1 MRKSLVVAATVSLLA
16 LAVALAVTCIWS
28 PTGHYDFS
36 LRLSEVACVRQ
47 RVNPYDVWRGAVDL
61 PPYYPNTH
69 VGEPPT
75 GCTKPVNAYAPW
87 AYVVMLPLSFLSEE
101 GAWTAYC
108 VLMVLA
114 FALLLWLPWRTATE
128 DPFLQ
133 AVIPALI
140 VAYPIWS
147 NTAVG
152 NFALIVLSA
161 SVAMAWVLNRGHDVL
176 GGVCWAIVM
185 LKPQVGLVFA
195 IPLLMRRKWTV
206 LFVAGGLCLLL
217 SLAAAVICRASVV
230 DMLRHGP
237 AANTSFF
244 LGCGTWPYFLCSEA
258 TRGRDILAGLVVGAL
273 VCAALTALVRR
284 ERDWFV
290 FLMPAAITSCCW
302 TYTQAYSHAMGW
314 FVAFVLVRA
323 LLRHPQS
330 RFLWALAALAACS
343 LSRGFL
349 AWHGLVAFAGW
360 TFPLSDYA
368 FRCWDSLNSTLS
380 LGLAAAQCVWLW
392 QTGPCPSGAA
402 GRALGDPG
410 RCPRISMVFWDRPRG
425 VVHECSRNCTNFICI
440 REI

>member
-16 LAVALAVTCIWS
+16 LAVALVVTCIWS

-69 VGEPPT
+69 VGEPPS
-75 GCTKPVNAYAPW
+75 GCTNPVNAYAPW

-101 GAWTAYC
+101 GAWAAYC
-108 VLMVLA
+108 VLMGLA
-114 FALLLWLPWRTATE
+114 FALLLWLPRRTVTE

-161 SVAMAWVLNRGHDVL
+161 SVTMAWALNRGHDAL
-176 GGVCWAIVM
+176 AGVSWAVVM
-185 LKPQVGLVFA
+185 LKPQIGLVFA

-217 SLAAAVICRASVV
+217 SLAAAAICRTSVV
-230 DMLRHGP
+230 DMLLQGP

-244 LGCGTWPYFLCSEA
+244 FGCGTWPRFLCGAIPSD
-258 TRGRDILAGLVVGAL
+258 GDILAGLAVGAL
-273 VCAALTALVRR
+273 VCTAMTWRMR
-284 ERDWFV
+284 KERDWFV

-314 FVAFVLVRA
+314 FVAFVLVRT
-323 LLRHPQS
+323 LLRAPSS
-330 RFLWALAALAACS
+330 RPLWCLAALSGLS
-343 LSRGFL
+343 LSRAFL
-349 AWHGLVAFAGW
+349 AAHGLCAFVGW
-360 TFPLSDYA
+360 PFPLSDYA
-368 FRCWDSLNSTLS
+368 FRCVDSLNSTLS
-380 LGLAAAQCVWLW
+380 LVLAAILC
-392 QTGPCPSGAA
+392 G
-402 GRALGDPG
+402 ALGLRPSSVAV
-410 RCPRISMVFWDRPRG
+410 RPAEVACRRPR
-425 VVHECSRNCTNFICI
+425 EST
-440 REI
+440 

>member
-16 LAVALAVTCIWS
+16 LAVALVVTCIWS

-69 VGEPPT
+69 VGEPPS

-101 GAWTAYC
+101 GAWAAYC
-108 VLMVLA
+108 VLMGLA
-114 FALLLWLPWRTATE
+114 FALLLWLPRRTATE

-161 SVAMAWVLNRGHDVL
+161 SVAMAWALNRGHDAL
-176 GGVCWAIVM
+176 AGVSWAVVM
-185 LKPQVGLVFA
+185 LKPQIGLVFA

-217 SLAAAVICRASVV
+217 SLAAAAICRTSVV
-230 DMLRHGP
+230 DMLLQGP

-244 LGCGTWPYFLCSEA
+244 FGCGTWPRFLCGAIPSD
-258 TRGRDILAGLVVGAL
+258 GDILAGLAVGAL
-273 VCAALTALVRR
+273 VCTALTWRIR
-284 ERDWFV
+284 KERDWFV

-314 FVAFVLVRA
+314 FVAFVLVRT
-323 LLRHPQS
+323 LLRAPSS
-330 RFLWALAALAACS
+330 RPLWCLAALSGLS
-343 LSRGFL
+343 LSRTFL
-349 AWHGLVAFAGW
+349 AAHGLCAFIGW
-360 TFPLSDYA
+360 PFPLSDYA
-368 FRCWDSLNSTLS
+368 FRCVDSLNSTLS
-380 LGLAAAQCVWLW
+380 LVLAAILC
-392 QTGPCPSGAA
+392 G
-402 GRALGDPG
+402 ALGLRPSSVAV
-410 RCPRISMVFWDRPRG
+410 RPAEVACRRPR
-425 VVHECSRNCTNFICI
+425 EST
-440 REI
+440 

>member
-16 LAVALAVTCIWS
+16 LAVALVVTCIWS

-69 VGEPPT
+69 VGEPPS
-75 GCTKPVNAYAPW
+75 GCTNPVNAYAPW

-101 GAWTAYC
+101 GAWAAYC
-108 VLMVLA
+108 VLMGLA
-114 FALLLWLPWRTATE
+114 FALLLWLPRRTVTE

-161 SVAMAWVLNRGHDVL
+161 SVAMAWALNRGHDAL
-176 GGVCWAIVM
+176 AGVSWAVVM
-185 LKPQVGLVFA
+185 LKPQIGLVFA

-217 SLAAAVICRASVV
+217 SLAAAAICRTSVV
-230 DMLRHGP
+230 DMLLQGP

-244 LGCGTWPYFLCSEA
+244 FGCGTWPRFLCGAIPSD
-258 TRGRDILAGLVVGAL
+258 GDILAGLAVGAL
-273 VCAALTALVRR
+273 VCTALTWRIR
-284 ERDWFV
+284 KERDWFV

-314 FVAFVLVRA
+314 FVAFVLVRT
-323 LLRHPQS
+323 LLRAPSS
-330 RFLWALAALAACS
+330 RPLWCLAALSGLS
-343 LSRGFL
+343 LSRAFL
-349 AWHGLVAFAGW
+349 AAHGLCAFVGW
-360 TFPLSDYA
+360 PFPLSDYA
-368 FRCWDSLNSTLS
+368 FRCVDSLNSTLS
-380 LGLAAAQCVWLW
+380 LVLAAILC
-392 QTGPCPSGAA
+392 G
-402 GRALGDPG
+402 ALGLRPSSVAV
-410 RCPRISMVFWDRPRG
+410 RPAEVACRRPR
-425 VVHECSRNCTNFICI
+425 EST
-440 REI
+440 

>member
-16 LAVALAVTCIWS
+16 LAVALVVTCIWS

-69 VGEPPT
+69 VGEPPS
-75 GCTKPVNAYAPW
+75 GCTNPVNAYAPW

-101 GAWTAYC
+101 GAWAAYC
-108 VLMVLA
+108 VLMGLA
-114 FALLLWLPWRTATE
+114 FALLLRLPRRTATE

-161 SVAMAWVLNRGHDVL
+161 SVAMAWALNRGHDAL
-176 GGVCWAIVM
+176 AGVSWAVVM
-185 LKPQVGLVFA
+185 LKPQIGLVFA

-217 SLAAAVICRASVV
+217 SLAAAAICRTSVV
-230 DMLRHGP
+230 DMLLQGP

-244 LGCGTWPYFLCSEA
+244 FGCGTWPRFLCGAIPSD
-258 TRGRDILAGLVVGAL
+258 GDILAGLAVGAL
-273 VCAALTALVRR
+273 VCTALTWRIR
-284 ERDWFV
+284 KERDWFV

-314 FVAFVLVRA
+314 FVAFVLVRT
-323 LLRHPQS
+323 LLRAPSS
-330 RFLWALAALAACS
+330 RPLWRLAALSGLS
-343 LSRGFL
+343 LSRAFL
-349 AWHGLVAFAGW
+349 AAHGLCAFVGW
-360 TFPLSDYA
+360 PFPLSDYA
-368 FRCWDSLNSTLS
+368 FRCVDSLNSTLS
-380 LGLAAAQCVWLW
+380 LVLAAILC
-392 QTGPCPSGAA
+392 G
-402 GRALGDPG
+402 ALGLRPSSVAV
-410 RCPRISMVFWDRPRG
+410 RPAEVACRRPR
-425 VVHECSRNCTNFICI
+425 EST
-440 REI
+440 